1 MTGSASGAGCG
12 GRRERLEAAAGAR
25 RHLGRFARTEYLRE
39 RFCFWHPALDTISIV
54 KYGEGIDERC
64 GWDTHLVSIDDKAAV
79 FTDGPLPG
87 ARLPGCIDGSHSF
100 TWRMG
105 LGTCRY
111 CFEKKRQKEKSDG

>member
-1 MTGSASGAGCG
+1 MSGWKLRPARGGTLAASLEQTVVVD
-12 GRRERLEAAAGAR
+12 GRVGL
-25 RHLGRFARTEYLRE
+25 FEYLRE